1 MIQRVFKPK
10 DCTLCGDSFTPTS
23 SAAKYCVACAEEI
36 RKEKARERRRKYR
49 EAHPEKVLEWGRKY
63 REAHP
68 EKARESNRKHYY
80 ANRERVL
87 EYQRRKYHERMAI
100 KRAAQ

>member
-1 MIQRVFKPK
+1 MNRVFKPK
-10 DCTLCGDSFTPTS
+10 DCAVCGDSFIPTGS
-23 SAAKYCVACAEEI
+23 TAKYCGKCAEEV
-36 RKEKARERRRKYR
+36 RKEKAREKRRKYR

-63 REAHP
+63 REVHP

-87 EYQRRKYHERMAI
+87 EYQRRKYHERAAS
-100 KRAAQ
+100 KRASAE